1 MRDRGVGE
9 SAEPDTPGRTLF
21 YVPIIHTQT
30 DMGALR
36 QSVQQLQIQRLGKE
50 GWKRNVALVDK
61 VWTTIERTIDTL
73 ALSYNKVRVYQDGL
87 PVCGREMEIVAD
99 LAKSGSR
106 NHRLLLAL
114 KERGATILGTE
125 SAELLVEEYQLILQA
140 LRAVELGKATRTETR
155 QKRMKESVL
164 MRRDQYIGARINETL
179 MAGETGIVF
188 LGLLHSLE
196 KWIAEDIEVV
206 YPIHNL
212 IDQRTGRQ

>member
-1 MRDRGVGE
+1 MGDRGVGD

-36 QSVQQLQIQRLGKE
+36 QSVQQLQIQRFGKE
-50 GWKRNVALVDK
+50 GWKRNVDLVEK

-73 ALSYNKVRVYQDGL
+73 ALAYNKVRVYQDGL

-106 NHRLLLAL
+106 NHRLLLTL

-196 KWIAEDIEVV
+196 KWLAEDIEVV
-206 YPIHNL
+206 YPIHHL
-212 IDQRTGRQ
+212 IDLRTGRQ

>member
-1 MRDRGVGE
+1 MGDCGVGE
-9 SAEPDTPGRTLF
+9 SAERDTPGRTLF

-50 GWKRNVALVDK
+50 GWKRNVDLVEK

-73 ALSYNKVRVYQDGL
+73 ALAYNKVRVYQDGL
-87 PVCGREMEIVAD
+87 PVCGREMEIVSD

-106 NHRLLLAL
+106 NHRLLLTL

-125 SAELLVEEYQLILQA
+125 SAELLVEEYQLIHQA
-140 LRAVELGKATRTETR
+140 LRAVELGRATRTETR
-155 QKRMKESVL
+155 QKRQKGSL
-164 MRRDQYIGARINETL
+164 LRRRDQYIGARISETL

-196 KWIAEDIEVV
+196 KWLAEDIEVV
-206 YPIHNL
+206 HLTHHL
-212 IDQRTGRQ
+212 IDQRMGRR